1 MNDES
6 RILQGDVIDK
16 LKEIGPETVQMVVTS
31 PPYWG
36 LRDYGTAIWEGGI
49 EGCEHQGIES
59 RTVSGGDGLQY
70 TNEGSTR
77 VYSGNCK
84 CGAIRIDKQIG
95 LETTPKQYI
104 DRMVEVFQQVK
115 RVLRDDGTVWV
126 NIGDSYASG
135 DKSTFVRDPA
145 IKSNSGFSNR
155 SGGALRIGT
164 PGGLKPKDLIGIPW
178 RIALALQAD
187 GWYLRSD
194 IIWSKPN
201 PMPESVVDRPTKSHE
216 YIFLL
221 SKSGRPTIWR
231 AKDTNEW
238 SYNPDHTETV
248 IEYEDGAPFTVRRW
262 RGMSYFYDA
271 DAIREV
277 GTITAGTKAAK
288 GSTERSEMPG
298 VNSRPREYKVYD
310 GMRNKRSVW
319 KINTQPYPGAHFAT
333 FPEKLPEIC
342 IKAGSRLKDIVLDP
356 FMGSGTTC
364 AVAKKLGRRYIGIEL
379 NPEYVELAKKRIAQ
393 AAHEPE
399 LFPE

>member
-1 MNDES
+1 MNDDS
-6 RILQGDVIDK
+6 LILLGDVIDR
-16 LKEIGPETVQMVVTS
+16 LKEVGPETVQTVVTS
-31 PPYWG
+31 PPYYQ
-36 LRDYGTAIWEGGI
+36 LRDYKIAG
-49 EGCEHQGIES
+49 
-59 RTVSGGDGLQY
+59 
-70 TNEGSTR
+70 
-77 VYSGNCK
+77 
-84 CGAIRIDKQIG
+84 QIG
-95 LETTPKQYI
+95 LEDTPKEYV
-104 DRMVEVFQQVK
+104 DRIVEVFQGVK
-115 RVLRDDGTVWV
+115 RVLRNDGTVWV
-126 NIGDSYASG
+126 NIGDSYTSG
-135 DKSTFVRDPA
+135 DRATRDPA
-145 IKSNSGFSNR
+145 AVSKSGLINR
-155 SGGALRIGT
+155 SGGMLRVGT
-164 PGGLKPKDLIGIPW
+164 PPGLKPKDMIGIPW

-194 IIWSKPN
+194 IIWSKEN
-201 PMPESVVDRPTKSHE
+201 PMPESIIDRPTKAHE

-221 SKSGRPTIWR
+221 SKSGKPTIWR
-231 AKDTNEW
+231 ARDTKEW

-262 RGMSYFYDA
+262 RGMSYFYDIN
-271 DAIREV
+271 AIKEV
-277 GTITAGTKAAK
+277 GTIPAGTKAAK

-393 AAHEPE
+393 AVHEPE
-399 LFPE
+399 LFPTDPPATQRDSQ